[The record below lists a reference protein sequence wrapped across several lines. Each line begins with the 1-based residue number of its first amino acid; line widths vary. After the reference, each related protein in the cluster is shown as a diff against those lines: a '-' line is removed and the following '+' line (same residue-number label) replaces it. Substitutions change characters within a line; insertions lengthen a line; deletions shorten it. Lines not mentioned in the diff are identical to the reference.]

1 MKAVVVS
8 VQSAL
13 RPAASS
19 IRFQPAV
26 YVLSAELRRAEV
38 LMECERGAWASPAC
52 VQL

>member
-19 IRFQPAV
+19 IHFQPAV